1 MAKWSA
7 VSYITYVTKS
17 VKPPAELK
25 KKVFSK
31 AQQKSPNFSKGIKA
45 EQIAATYLLG
55 KGYLIL
61 ERNLGLGNLEIDL
74 IALDQQFQEIVFVE
88 VKYLSSDMQGD
99 PSQAV
104 NQVKIKKMLAVAKI
118 YLKKM
123 QFQKSHRFDIISV
136 VGNLQKPRVEHFE
149 NITWLWA
156 STVNNLDGPIV

>member
-1 MAKWSA
+1 
-7 VSYITYVTKS
+7 
-17 VKPPAELK
+17 
-25 KKVFSK
+25 
-31 AQQKSPNFSKGIKA
+31 
-45 EQIAATYLLG
+45 LLG

-149 NITWLWA
+149 NITWL
-156 STVNNLDGPIV
+156 